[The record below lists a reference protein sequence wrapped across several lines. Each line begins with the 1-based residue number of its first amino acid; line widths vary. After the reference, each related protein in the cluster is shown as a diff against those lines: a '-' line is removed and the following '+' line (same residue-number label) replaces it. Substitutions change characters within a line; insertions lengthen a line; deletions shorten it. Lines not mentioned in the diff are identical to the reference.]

1 MIRYEC
7 IFREGK
13 AGYLE
18 ATDPVDSGEKKYRF
32 MPYRS
37 KAHLRLAELVQGN
50 KRPVAVLKSE
60 QYSVEV
66 EIVSMSP
73 DSITVRKRE
82 MVGKNSFFK
91 KLFPFSRK

>member
-1 MIRYEC
+1 MIKYEC
-7 IFREGK
+7 IFKDGK

-18 ATDPVDSGEKKYRF
+18 ASGPVDSGEKKCRF

-37 KAHLRLAELVQGN
+37 KAHLRLAKLVHSN
-50 KRPVAVLKSE
+50 KRPVATLKSE

-66 EIVSMSP
+66 EIVSMSS

-82 MVGKNSFFK
+82 VVNKNSFFR
-91 KLFPFSRK
+91 KLFP

>member
-1 MIRYEC
+1 MIKYEC
-7 IFREGK
+7 IFRGGK

-18 ATDPVDSGEKKYRF
+18 TADPVDRAEKKCRF

-37 KAHLRLAELVQGN
+37 KAHLRLAELVHDN
-50 KRPVAVLKSE
+50 KRPVAILKSE
-60 QYSVEV
+60 QHSVEV

-73 DSITVRKRE
+73 DLITVKKKE
-82 MVGKNSFFK
+82 TANKNSFFR